1 MPFEY
6 AVRPFESRDSQGR
19 VIIPSTPSGHD
30 RATLT
35 WGAKTSV
42 NQVKFDKTGGDVEC
56 CKDNRTQET
65 GTAGAFTSSRGKL
78 IQQVWGPG
86 TGGPPEPHGQWGA
99 EIFVDQSVSVLY
111 RKEQEDSCAAEWN
124 QMSGVASAVNGA
136 FASLEA
142 DIEAGGAGKTVDHC
156 KARVNT
162 FYSGGSQFLGNP
174 SGTFPQTVPAY
185 PPPDLKVPADELLS
199 KPPTAPA

>member
-6 AVRPFESRDSQGR
+6 AVRPYQTPDSSGR
-19 VIIPSTPSGHD
+19 VIIPATPSGHE

-42 NQVKFDKTGGDVEC
+42 DQVKFDKTGGDVEC
-56 CKDNRTQET
+56 CKDDRTQET
-65 GTAGAFTSSRGKL
+65 GAVGSFKSQRGKV
-78 IQQVWGPG
+78 IQQVWGVPG
-86 TGGPPEPHGQWGA
+86 TPPQPHGQWGA
-99 EIFVDQSVSVLY
+99 EIIVDESTSVLY
-111 RKEQEDSCAAEWN
+111 RKKQQDMCAAEWN
-124 QMSGVASAVNGA
+124 QMSAVASAVDGA

-142 DIEAGGAGKTVDHC
+142 DIEAQGAGADVDHC

-162 FYSGGSQFLGNP
+162 FFAATDTFNGNP
-174 SGTFPQTVPAY
+174 LGSFPQTMPTFSG
-185 PPPDLKVPADELLS
+185 PDLL